1 VPFITAI
8 KPQKKRKNRFN
19 IYLDGKFIF
28 GLSAEI
34 LAKSNLSV
42 GRELSDQEV
51 NDLILKNELGK
62 SLDRV
67 YRFLSYRPRSE
78 KEIRDYLRKKEV
90 EEKIVEKV
98 VSKVKKLGYVDDLK
112 FVRWWVEQRSTFRP
126 RGKYVLTI
134 ELRQKGVAPE
144 IIDQVLGESIDE
156 VPLAQKAIQKKIN
169 EYLKLPPRES
179 RQKIA
184 AYLRRRGFSW
194 ETIEKVFDKEEI
206 KKRFLG

>member
-19 IYLDGKFIF
+19 VYLDGKFVF

-42 GRELSDQEV
+42 GRELSAQEV
-51 NDLILKNELGK
+51 NDLVLKNEIGK

-98 VSKVKKLGYVDDLK
+98 VSKVKKLGYVDDLE

-126 RGKYVLTI
+126 RGKHVLTI

-144 IIDQVLGESIDE
+144 IIDQVLGESIEE

-169 EYLKLPPRES
+169 EYLKLPPRQS
-179 RQKIA
+179 RQKIVT
-184 AYLRRRGFSW
+184 YLQRRGFSW
-194 ETIEKVFDKEEI
+194 ETIEKILNKNRKF
-206 KKRFLG
+206 

>member
-28 GLSAEI
+28 ALSAEI

-42 GRELSDQEV
+42 GRELSDQEI
-51 NDLILKNELGK
+51 NDLILKNEIGK
-62 SLDRV
+62 SLDCV
-67 YRFLSYRPRSE
+67 CHFLSYRPRSE

-98 VSKVKKLGYVDDLK
+98 VSRVKKLGYLDDLE

-126 RGKYVLTI
+126 RGKRALRA
-134 ELRQKGVAPE
+134 ELRQKGIAPE
-144 IIDQVLGESIDE
+144 IIDKILNSVVDE
-156 VPLAQKAIQKKIN
+156 VSLAQKAIQKKIN
-169 EYLKLPPRES
+169 EYLELPPRKS

-206 KKRFLG
+206 KKRFLD

>member
-19 IYLDGKFIF
+19 VYLDGKFVF

-42 GRELSDQEV
+42 GRELSAQEV
-51 NDLILKNELGK
+51 NDLVLKNEIGK

-98 VSKVKKLGYVDDLK
+98 VSKVKKLGYVDDLE

-126 RGKYVLTI
+126 RGKHVLTI

-169 EYLKLPPRES
+169 EYLKLPPRQS
-179 RQKIA
+179 RQKIVT
-184 AYLRRRGFSW
+184 YLQRRGFSW
-194 ETIEKVFDKEEI
+194 ETIEKILNKNRKF
-206 KKRFLG
+206 